1 MICRNCGVLL
11 AEGHEKCPR
20 CGAPLTEQEQEA
32 TPGRHDGDPW
42 KRPVRR
48 VSSLPRELDRNSA
61 PAGEAPARETVET
74 APAAQEPQAQPAQ
87 RAAQPERRSASAA
100 RSASRPASQ
109 PSAPMR
115 REGRKP
121 ESSAASRPNR
131 QEERPS
137 HDGGAA
143 LPDGD
148 EKIRM
153 VRRHRYQAIEPEH
166 SEYASRNWI
175 AMLIVTFVSVALL
188 TIAIRFFFTS
198 VPAGQSFCA
207 RMGWDTTAE
216 AYHRLGREYMN
227 AGSITRAVRALEI
240 AQTKDPEDLETL
252 IDLGKAYTATN
263 QLERAELAYMQAIRQ
278 WPSYPESYRYLIER
292 MLEDNRNFDAMQCI
306 QMAID
311 NTGDSYFT
319 TLQKQLRPA
328 TPSVSVLGG
337 SFADEFELT
346 ITAEDGATIY
356 YTINGGSPLEEG
368 QIYSAPIYLEEGTWR
383 IAMTAVK
390 DDFISN
396 TNTQTYIVNKPTP
409 DAPKSNL
416 QSGTYDRVRTV
427 SLRAGK
433 DCVIYYT
440 IDGTAPTVES
450 KQYTDPIQL
459 RVGKTNVRAIAVN
472 SEGKVSNEM
481 SIEYVCKGNA
491 GTAFKESDTID
502 KLALNST
509 TQEKFIS
516 TYGQP
521 NSTQSDGYDD
531 LGTYTRLSYAWGSA
545 VFLDKQNGKAPVL
558 VELVTSSPEMKGP
571 RSTGVGMRVEDV
583 LSAFRDA
590 GGEENT
596 KGVRNLYTLNMTNT
610 GALGILTR
618 TGEGEY
624 HIGYYY
630 HMDTGA
636 WLELSYY
643 SENGLITRMEWMW
656 YMSR

>member
-1 MICRNCGVLL
+1 MICKNCGVLL
-11 AEGHEKCPR
+11 TEGHEKCPR
-20 CGAPLTEQEQEA
+20 CGALISAPEESGK
-32 TPGRHDGDPW
+32 TPDRHADNPW
-42 KRPVRR
+42 KRPARR
-48 VSSLPRELDRNSA
+48 VSTLPRELDRQAAAAPLHEEPEQQAEALADAPVRRTQSA
-61 PAGEAPARETVET
+61 KSAET
-74 APAAQEPQAQPAQ
+74 
-87 RAAQPERRSASAA
+87 RASGSA
-100 RSASRPASQ
+100 RSASRPTSQ
-109 PSAPMR
+109 PATGAHKEGKR
-115 REGRKP
+115 RE
-121 ESSAASRPNR
+121 SAAASRPDR

-137 HDGGAA
+137 HDAEGAA
-143 LPDGD
+143 AAESG

-175 AMLIVTFVSVALL
+175 VLLLVTFVSVALL
-188 TIAIRFFFTS
+188 TVAIWFFFTGTS
-198 VPAGQSFCA
+198 AGQTFCA
-207 RMGWDTTAE
+207 RMGWDATAE

-227 AGSITRAVRALEI
+227 AGSITRAVQALEI
-240 AQTKDPEDLETL
+240 AQTKNPDDLETL
-252 IDLGKAYTATN
+252 IDLGKAYTATS
-263 QLERAELAYMQAIRQ
+263 QTERAELAYMEAARK
-278 WPSYPESYRYLIER
+278 WPNYPESYRYLIER
-292 MLEDNRNFDAMQCI
+292 MLEDGRNYEAMQCI
-306 QMAID
+306 NMAIE

-319 TLQKQLRPA
+319 SLQKQLRPA

-337 SFADEFELT
+337 SFAEEFELT
-346 ITAEDGATIY
+346 ITADEGAAIY
-356 YTINGGSPLEEG
+356 YTINGGSPSEEG
-368 QIYSAPIYLEEGTWR
+368 VLYSEPIYLEEGTWR
-383 IAMTAVK
+383 IAMIAVK

-396 TNTQTYIVNKPTP
+396 VNTQTYIVNKPTP

-440 IDGTAPTVES
+440 IDGTAPTIES
-450 KQYTDPIQL
+450 KLYAEPIQL

-491 GTAFKESDTID
+491 GTAFKESDKID

-521 NSTQSDGYDD
+521 NATRSDGYDD
-531 LGTYTRLSYAWGSA
+531 LGVYTRLDYAWGYA
-545 VFLDKQNGKAPVL
+545 VFLDKQNGKDPVL
-558 VELVTSSPEMKGP
+558 VELSTSSPNMQGP
-571 RSTGVGMRVEDV
+571 RSTGIGMRVEDV

-618 TGEGEY
+618 LSEGEY

-630 HMDTGA
+630 HLETGA

-643 SENGLITRMEWMW
+643 SEGGLITRMEWMW
-656 YMSR
+656 YISG